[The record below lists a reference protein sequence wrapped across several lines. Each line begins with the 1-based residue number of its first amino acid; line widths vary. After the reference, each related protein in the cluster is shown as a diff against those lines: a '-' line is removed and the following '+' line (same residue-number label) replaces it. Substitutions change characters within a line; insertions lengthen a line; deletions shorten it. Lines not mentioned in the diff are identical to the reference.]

1 MAKNNPSMMICH
13 QATFE
18 SLTITLLRIIV
29 LSDKMIIF
37 STFNF
42 FKTFAHG
49 HSSDAL

>member
-1 MAKNNPSMMICH
+1 MAKNNPSKMICH

-18 SLTITLLRIIV
+18 LTITLLRIIV